1 MPIEKIYK
9 LKESQQHFKINYHQD
24 LNPVQLEIVK
34 NADGPCL
41 VIAGPGSGK
50 TRILIYRVAYLI
62 QKGVDPTHIMLV
74 TFTNKA
80 AREMLFRLETLLG
93 YFPKG
98 IIGGTFHHIANL
110 ILRKHAVELNFKSN
124 FTIIDEDD
132 SKELLK
138 ECISSLNIDTKTQF
152 FPKPEIIQDIIS
164 FARNSSKTLRETI
177 EDKYEQFSHII
188 DNLIAISNLYKK
200 KKQKLNIMDFDDL
213 LINLLKLLKENEQLK
228 KNISQNLHYIL
239 VDEFQDTNIIQSEL
253 IYTLAQEH
261 QNITVVGDDC
271 QSIYSF
277 RGATVQNILEFPKRY
292 PNHKI
297 FKLEEN
303 YRSTKPILRITNL
316 VLKNIINKFEKKLI
330 TRKSS
335 PFLPKIVRTHDVNDQ
350 AKFVAQ
356 RILEIREENNVSL
369 NDIAVLFRSSYQ
381 SMELELF
388 LNRFGIPY
396 IKRGGL
402 KFFEQAHIKDILA
415 FLKILLNNQDQIS
428 WLRIFNLFAGIGRQ
442 TALKIWTQLL
452 KEGKENIKN
461 FIAIDLNKT
470 NFSLL
475 AKASLN
481 NLFNILKD
489 LLLIKEPAPAI
500 KTIFDSFYKDYV
512 TFNFKDAEE
521 RLSDIKELIS
531 FTSGRKSIKKFV
543 EEATLDENFKGE
555 TLLSENSETNDEKI
569 ILTTIHQAKGLEW
582 KIVFIIHLNEEHFP
596 HAKCIKNPDLL
607 DEERRLF
614 YVATSRAQ
622 DDLYISRFETY
633 KDYKGY
639 RVFAKPSR
647 FIEELDQDAYEVWN
661 VN

>member
-1 MPIEKIYK
+1 MAKEKTYK
-9 LKESQQHFKINYHQD
+9 LKEREWHFKINYRQD

-41 VIAGPGSGK
+41 IVAGPGSGK
-50 TRILIYRVAYLI
+50 TRILVYRVGYLI
-62 QKGVDPTHIMLV
+62 EKGIDPNHIMLV

-110 ILRKHAVELNFKSN
+110 ALRKYATKLNFKTN
-124 FTIIDEDD
+124 FTIIDEDE
-132 SKELLK
+132 SRELLK
-138 ECISSLNIDTKTQF
+138 ECIKSLDIDTKTQF
-152 FPKPEIIQDIIS
+152 FPKAEIIQDVIS
-164 FARNSSKTLRETI
+164 FARNSSKSLRDAIYE
-177 EDKYEQFSHII
+177 KYEQFSHLVDSII
-188 DNLIAISNLYKK
+188 TIANFYKK
-200 KKQKLNIMDFDDL
+200 EKQKLNIMDFDDL
-213 LINLLKLLKENEQLK
+213 LINLLKLLKEDNQVK
-228 KNISQNLHYIL
+228 KNISKNLDYIL
-239 VDEFQDTNIIQSEL
+239 VDEFQDTNIVQSQL
-253 IYTLAQEH
+253 IYELASEH

-292 PNHKI
+292 PNCKM

-303 YRSTKPILRITNL
+303 YRSTNPILRITNI
-316 VLKNIINKFEKKLI
+316 VLRNIANKFEKNLT
-330 TRKSS
+330 TRKTSHI
-335 PFLPKIVRTHDVNDQ
+335 LPKIVRTHDVNDQ
-350 AKFVAQ
+350 ANFVAQ

-369 NDIAVLFRSSYQ
+369 NNIAVLFRSSYQ
-381 SMELELF
+381 SLELELF

-415 FLKILLNNQDQIS
+415 FLKIVLNSQDQIS
-428 WLRIFNLFAGIGRQ
+428 WLRIFNLFAGIGRK
-442 TALKIWTQLL
+442 TALKIWAKLL
-452 KEGKENIKN
+452 EEGKKSTKDLV
-461 FIAIDLNKT
+461 AIDLDKINLTVSVKT
-470 NFSLL
+470 
-475 AKASLN
+475 SLN
-481 NLFNILKD
+481 KLFNILKE

-500 KTIFDSFYKDYV
+500 QTILDSFYKDYLV
-512 TFNFKDAEE
+512 FNFKDAED

-531 FTSGRKSIKKFV
+531 FTSGRKSIERFI

-555 TLLSENSETNDEKI
+555 TLVEGNEETNQERV

-582 KIVFIIHLNEEHFP
+582 KIVFIVHLNEGHFP
-596 HAKCIKNPDLL
+596 HSKCISELDLL

-622 DDLYISRFETY
+622 DDLYLTCFETY
-633 KDYKGY
+633 KDFKGY
-639 RVFAKPSR
+639 RVFTKPSR
-647 FIEELDQDAYEVWN
+647 FIEELDKDAYEIWN
-661 VN
+661 VD